1 MLSVQIRVA
10 KKSVTIP
17 GVARGQELP
26 ATGARRRRALARRHG
41 AQIGVLGVLQIGVLG
56 VLQIGVLGVLRAVPS
71 GGSPTSSPTQRRAQL
86 PRACAWRGLGTRE
99 PSFFPLS
106 PPKRSPQIHRGSR

>member
-26 ATGARRRRALARRHG
+26 ATGTRRRRALARRHG
-41 AQIGVLGVLQIGVLG
+41 AQIGVLG